1 MMHRPLAYILGFY
14 FLMIHLRTYVFIDSL
29 QPQLAV
35 YLGTVSQGFLP
46 VPGNACLWIEVSPG
60 MAVHRLTNVALKA
73 TRVHLG
79 QQIVERAFG
88 SMVLH
93 HRDQSDVLEA
103 GRAVL
108 NTLATTEDARQKCR
122 VTWSETIRAISPDH
136 AVLINR
142 QDRRGSMIQPG
153 QSMFILETEPAGY
166 AVYAANEAEKAA
178 NITLV
183 DVRAVGAYGRLT
195 LAGREADIDAA
206 AHAAMQAVKNL
217 SGVEH

>member
-1 MMHRPLAYILGFY
+1 
-14 FLMIHLRTYVFIDSL
+14 MIKLRTYIFIDSL

-46 VPGNACLWIEVSPG
+46 VPGDACLWLEVEPG
-60 MAVHRLTNVALKA
+60 MAIHRLTDIALKA

-79 QQIVERAFG
+79 QQVVERAFG
-88 SMVLH
+88 SMVFH
-93 HRDQSDVLEA
+93 HRDQSDVIEA
-103 GRAVL
+103 GRAIL
-108 NTLATTEDARQKCR
+108 HRLGSTEDSRHKCR
-122 VTWSETIRAISPDH
+122 IAWSEIVRSISPDH

-142 QDRRGSMIQPG
+142 QDRKGSMILPG

-166 AVYAANEAEKAA
+166 IVYAANEAEKAA

-183 DVRAVGAYGRLT
+183 DCRAVGAFGRLT

-206 AHAAMQAVKNL
+206 AHAAVNAVRNL
-217 SGVEH
+217 SGV